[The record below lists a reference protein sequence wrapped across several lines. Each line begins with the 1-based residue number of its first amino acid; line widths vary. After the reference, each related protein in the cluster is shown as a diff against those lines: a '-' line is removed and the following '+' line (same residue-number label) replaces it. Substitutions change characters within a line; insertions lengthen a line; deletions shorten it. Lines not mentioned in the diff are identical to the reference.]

1 MELHIARNCNQLEM
15 AILSA
20 SCRSANVDIEDL
32 LAGKK
37 SKDYVHAR
45 QIAVAIF
52 HNYGIPLTRV
62 SKVLGLNYKTVHR
75 VLSRHR
81 ELAELQYWY
90 NDMYFDALQSIN
102 DESVEKGDLISR
114 LGKAEARI
122 VRLEQRIDHLQQL
135 ILNK

>member
-1 MELHIARNCNQLEM
+1 
-15 AILSA
+15 
-20 SCRSANVDIEDL
+20 
-32 LAGKK
+32 
-37 SKDYVHAR
+37 
-45 QIAVAIF
+45 
-52 HNYGIPLTRV
+52 
-62 SKVLGLNYKTVHR
+62 